1 MTLPA
6 KKQRRIRPPSQRKT
20 FRGDLREAILT
31 MVKQATMLS
40 WPSPKY
46 AKDPVGFCRDVL
58 GFDPWEL
65 QRTVLRAVVKH
76 PLVSVKSG
84 HRVGKSWLAGALALW
99 FYCTFIDARV
109 ICTAPTANSVQNIL
123 WRATRQLHS
132 RSGRCLDCT
141 LKNPSGPVPCPHG
154 TPVGGNIAMKAATG
168 LVSEDFREVRGYTVR
183 DVEAITG
190 TAGANLL
197 FIMDEASGVADEI
210 YEGLEGNRAGWTEEA
225 GVMVRMLLIGNP
237 TRTAG
242 EFYDSHEH
250 PRKKQVYHRITVS
263 SRETPNAVQRELII
277 PGLATHEWINQM
289 VAKYGED
296 SAFVKVRVNGE
307 FPIGEDGK
315 AFSIALI
322 TESEER
328 WNETEA
334 TGVLHI
340 GLDPAG
346 VSGTGDETPMVP
358 RRGNKQLA
366 LRRWRGLSEQAHGV
380 HLLSLIEEFREHP
393 KERAIVIMDSEGK
406 IGADTFSYLR
416 GLSMQRGSTFELHR
430 VRASDKAFRERMTF
444 DRVRDEL
451 AHNLW
456 NWMKN
461 GGAVI
466 DDEQLE
472 TELHALE
479 WETVISGLMKI
490 TSKKDLKKLLG
501 RSPDSYDALALS
513 VWPVLSET
521 AMEEDDEDDDD
532 FDDDDYGVI
541 IDPYGDNDIDI
552 YG

>member
-1 MTLPA
+1 
-6 KKQRRIRPPSQRKT
+6 
-20 FRGDLREAILT
+20 
-31 MVKQATMLS
+31 
-40 WPSPKY
+40 
-46 AKDPVGFCRDVL
+46 VL

-109 ICTAPTANSVQNIL
+109 ICTAPTANSVQGII
-123 WRATRQLHS
+123 WRAIRQLHA
-132 RSGRCLDCT
+132 RSGRCLDCA
-141 LKNPSGPVPCPHG
+141 LKDPSGPVPCPHG
-154 TPVGGNIAMKAATG
+154 TPVDGDIAMKAA

-197 FIMDEASGVADEI
+197 FIMDEAAGVADEI

-250 PRKKQVYHRITVS
+250 PRKKQVYHRITIS
-263 SRETPNAVQRELII
+263 SRETPNAVERRNII
-277 PGLATHEWINQM
+277 PGLATHYWIEQE

-296 SAFVKVRVNGE
+296 SAFVKVRINGE
-307 FPIGEDGK
+307 FPVGEDGK

-322 TESEER
+322 TESEKR
-328 WNETEA
+328 WEEIESD
-334 TGVLHI
+334 GDLQI
-340 GLDPAG
+340 GIDPAG
-346 VSGTGDETPMVP
+346 SSGTGDETAMSA

-366 LRRWRGLSEQAHGV
+366 LRRWRGLNEQAHGA
-380 HLLSLIEEFREHP
+380 HLLGLIEELREHP
-393 KERAIVIMDSEGK
+393 RERATVVIDCEGK
-406 IGADTFSYLR
+406 VGWDTYTYLM
-416 GLSMQRGSTFELHR
+416 GMASQRGSTFDLYR
-430 VRASDKAFRERMTF
+430 VRASDKAFRQPMTF

-451 AHNLW
+451 ADGLHD
-456 NWMKN
+456 WMKD
-461 GGAVI
+461 GGAI
-466 DDEQLE
+466 LKDEQLE

-479 WETVISGLMKI
+479 WEPGPAGRQKI
-490 TSKKDLKKLLG
+490 TQKKVLRKLLG
-501 RSPDSYDALALS
+501 RSPDSYDATALS
-513 VWPVLSET
+513 VWPVLSK
-521 AMEEDDEDDDD
+521 AVMEEDDEDDDD
-532 FDDDDYGVI
+532 FDDDDYGLV